1 MELTFLPGEVFYGG
15 AVTDG
20 IRQPYTRD
28 MTLTLDLTTNPSP
41 NQMMPLLLST
51 AGRWL
56 WNPDGMQV
64 DFQNGRISCTPGT
77 RLGQTG
83 GTLGDA

>member
-1 MELTFLPGEVFYGG
+1 MKIKILPGEVFYGG

-20 IRQPYTRD
+20 IHQPYTED
-28 MTLTLDLTTNPSP
+28 SEQELDLTWNQTP

-56 WNPDGMQV
+56 WNPAGMHV
-64 DFQNGRISCTPGT
+64 
-77 RLGQTG
+77 
-83 GTLGDA
+83 